1 MSDKAAKDLNI
12 TQSQLVSETLERR
25 LVAEP
30 LMPGFAG
37 VVVHGK
43 LFQLLVDMVDKKSD
57 PGEAGLETAKRDF
70 PLALQLLSFEISGEG
85 LLKFMNEVL
94 ARAWRWFDY
103 PVKKSGSG
111 ELMLYHEHGKN
122 WSEFLK
128 SYFSQAFLIVAN
140 LRPVIVAQEK
150 LVRIRF
156 QE

>member
-1 MSDKAAKDLNI
+1 
-12 TQSQLVSETLERR
+12 
-25 LVAEP
+25 
-30 LMPGFAG
+30 
-37 VVVHGK
+37 
-43 LFQLLVDMVDKKSD
+43 
-57 PGEAGLETAKRDF
+57 
-70 PLALQLLSFEISGEG
+70 
-85 LLKFMNEVL
+85 LKFMNEVL